1 MDTPAREFP
10 MSFGRTQRAVWI
22 GLLVLFVLINLHSSA
37 TTLLYTLLY
46 FTPLVLVIEL
56 HWVLA
61 PAALTIERDAL
72 CLRRRYGWTTRI
84 PLTTIAAVESAPN
97 QGLPVILW
105 HGALVGAGTLFWDS
119 AIGCM
124 WSYATRR
131 DTAVLIRRRGGFPI
145 LVTPDDPGALV
156 AAIRA
161 ASGAAPEP
169 APR

>member
-1 MDTPAREFP
+1 MDTPAPAFP
-10 MSFGRTQRAVWI
+10 MSSARTQWAVWI
-22 GLLVLFVLINLHSSA
+22 GLLVLFVLVSLRSSP
-37 TTLLYTLLY
+37 TTLPYVLLY
-46 FTPLVLVIEL
+46 FAPLLLVIAF
-56 HWVLA
+56 HRALA

-72 CLRRRYGWTTRI
+72 CLLRRYGWTTRI
-84 PLTTIAAVESAPN
+84 PLTTIAAVESAPPR
-97 QGLPVILW
+97 GFPVILW
-105 HGALVGAGTLFWDS
+105 HGALVGAATLFWDS

-124 WSYATRR
+124 WSYATRT

-156 AAIRA
+156 AALRA